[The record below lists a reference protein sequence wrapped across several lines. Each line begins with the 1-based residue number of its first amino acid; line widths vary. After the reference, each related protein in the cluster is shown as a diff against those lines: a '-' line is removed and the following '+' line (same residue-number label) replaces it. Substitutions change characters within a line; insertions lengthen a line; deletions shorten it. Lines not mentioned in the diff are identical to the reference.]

1 MLLRKRNHPKHE
13 ERGVDVGRL
22 PVKWVDK
29 SILVAEQS
37 LINPPYT
44 PESVISVSAALNGS
58 TEDNARSANVE
69 RVKHVVCDLLLTR
82 FNKCVVAERA
92 RQVRNWCYVKGT
104 R

>member
-1 MLLRKRNHPKHE
+1 MW
-13 ERGVDVGRL
+13 GRL

-58 TEDNARSANVE
+58 TEDNAKSANVE
-69 RVKHVVCDLLLTR
+69 RVKHVVCLFNRQWLTYVQLQ
-82 FNKCVVAERA
+82 KERDRLGIGA
-92 RQVRNWCYVKGT
+92 TSKAPIEGVRKGG
-104 R
+104 

>member
-1 MLLRKRNHPKHE
+1 
-13 ERGVDVGRL
+13 VGRL

-69 RVKHVVCDLLLTR
+69 RVKHVVCHPQPAR
-82 FNKCVVAERA
+82 SNMCVVAERA
-92 RQVRNWCYVKGT
+92 RQVRNRCYVKGT
-104 R
+104 H